1 MRLETVP
8 EREDPG
14 PMTPTRRR
22 ASRGGAGGGRGGG
35 PLGPDSEI
43 GARLRALYA
52 EVEQQPIPSDLIDLL
67 EQLDEAERREGQA

>member
-14 PMTPTRRR
+14 PTTPARRR
-22 ASRGGAGGGRGGG
+22 PPRGGGRGAG

-67 EQLDEAERREGQA
+67 EQLDEAERREEQA